1 METATSIS
9 GGMTSAYVA
18 LNYPS
23 EHNWFAL
30 VTTTDPSCAFTD
42 PAAVEYVQTKTDT
55 EVVGTLEDD
64 VIIYTIMDLEQ
75 YMGRSI
81 DIVLG
86 EPFDSVIDAKG
97 SYLPNVMTR

>member
-1 METATSIS
+1 MVLMETATSIS

-23 EHNWFAL
+23 EHNCLF

-55 EVVGTLEDD
+55 EVVGIRRRHD
-64 VIIYTIMDLEQ
+64 TIW
-75 YMGRSI
+75 
-81 DIVLG
+81 
-86 EPFDSVIDAKG
+86 
-97 SYLPNVMTR
+97 T